1 MFTKV
6 IPYIDYNG
14 HERNEEFQFNFTKA
28 EILDLDLRTPGGLK
42 GFYER
47 IIQTEDGQQLADQ
60 FKFLIQESYG
70 VKSLDGR
77 RFMKSPEILKNFTET
92 PAYEKLYLELATNS
106 DSASAFVNGIMP
118 KEMVDAA
125 LAEKEAEAKKAA
137 ANIQP
142 APVAAMTQPQPSQNV
157 VPMPQQP
164 VDPVLP
170 REVAPVVMN
179 PITPQA

>member
-1 MFTKV
+1 MLKKTMT
-6 IPYIDYNG
+6 YTDYSGN
-14 HERNEEFQFNFTKA
+14 ERTEDFYFNLSKA
-28 EILDLDLRTPGGLK
+28 ELLEMELSEAGGFEEMIRRIVASQDTAKITSVFKELILKSVGIKSP
-42 GFYER
+42 
-47 IIQTEDGQQLADQ
+47 DG
-60 FKFLIQESYG
+60 K
-70 VKSLDGR
+70 

-137 ANIQP
+137 ANPQP

-179 PITPQA
+179 PTTPQA